1 MRISLIL
8 PLLQSITPICD
19 ILLMNFSSLGNFS
32 RLQEDLKD
40 SSTLEINYYATVPI
54 KSVPNTMESLMELV
68 ESFPEQTQLV
78 NKGVGVPLS
87 MELFPLSALD
97 SDLPRYIET
106 K

>member
-1 MRISLIL
+1 MRSVYHNIVCI
-8 PLLQSITPICD
+8 II
-19 ILLMNFSSLGNFS
+19 GNFS

-54 KSVPNTMESLMELV
+54 KSVANTMESLMELV
-68 ESFPEQTQLV
+68 EDFPAQTQLV
-78 NKGVGVPLS
+78 NNGTGVPLS

-97 SDLPRYIET
+97 SDVPRYLET

>member
-1 MRISLIL
+1 M
-8 PLLQSITPICD
+8 
-19 ILLMNFSSLGNFS
+19 FSCFFLYLGNFS

-68 ESFPEQTQLV
+68 EDFPSQTQLV
-78 NKGVGVPLS
+78 NNGIGVPLN

-97 SDLPRYIET
+97 SDMPRYITT